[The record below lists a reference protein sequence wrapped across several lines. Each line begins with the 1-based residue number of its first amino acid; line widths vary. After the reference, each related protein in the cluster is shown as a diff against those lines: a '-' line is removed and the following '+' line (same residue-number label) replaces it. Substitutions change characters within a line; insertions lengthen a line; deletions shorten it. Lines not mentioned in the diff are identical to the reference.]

1 MFYRFFFTCHWR
13 WIDYLLYTWHQY
25 DHPLN
30 VFIPCVCFLHSLA
43 HWLAAFVRCYVN
55 DDWKKLRDGPKS
67 YGWIWTI
74 VLGRRSSALA
84 NETPFITFD
93 WVQYFV
99 AHSTDL
105 FPSPVLPLE
114 CTTFLVA
121 GSHQPGVDIKLVCKS
136 PGLIVWV
143 LLAELVRNVA
153 KPEQLNEERERTGFE
168 STHSRQVIQDMRDKA
183 EIKPS
188 TV

>member
-1 MFYRFFFTCHWR
+1 M
-13 WIDYLLYTWHQY
+13 
-25 DHPLN
+25 
-30 VFIPCVCFLHSLA
+30 
-43 HWLAAFVRCYVN
+43 
-55 DDWKKLRDGPKS
+55 
-67 YGWIWTI
+67 
-74 VLGRRSSALA
+74 
-84 NETPFITFD
+84 
-93 WVQYFV
+93 
-99 AHSTDL
+99 
-105 FPSPVLPLE
+105 
-114 CTTFLVA
+114 A
-121 GSHQPGVDIKLVCKS
+121 GSHEPGVDIKLVCKS